1 MKTALNRMR
10 IGHTSLTHQYLMN
23 KEDPPVCDS
32 CVVDS
37 NGQSE
42 IVGFCLLT
50 SEDLETVSNM
60 ATTFKSFNPIWKNIK
75 CIMADK
81 DFTEHN
87 EFKNQFASTKILIC
101 IFHCLRSMSRE
112 ITCEKMNITSV
123 YSKSYSPIEEGK
135 ALWTDSYKPKT

>member
-1 MKTALNRMR
+1 M
-10 IGHTSLTHQYLMN
+10 
-23 KEDPPVCDS
+23 
-32 CVVDS
+32 VDS

-112 ITCEKMNITSV
+112 ITCEKMNITSGNLNCNCNCNLTKILYFDV
-123 YSKSYSPIEEGK
+123 VQR
-135 ALWTDSYKPKT
+135 T